1 MEKGQRKTQGE
12 ITEYVNSGSQEWRA
26 ELCEGFGD
34 ALEHKSEE
42 VIRIGFQNVNGVKGR
57 MDMAHEIF
65 DVISD
70 KELDIFGVAETNMNW
85 TDRRRQEALAAVK
98 LRFGQG
104 QIVGSSGQSAKEGY
118 LPGGTAIVARGQ
130 VT

>member
-1 MEKGQRKTQGE
+1 MVTGTCKIQEE

-26 ELCEGFGD
+26 ELCERYGD
-34 ALEHKSEE
+34 ELEHKSEE

-85 TDRRRQEALAAVK
+85 TDRSRQEAM
-98 LRFGQG
+98 
-104 QIVGSSGQSAKEGY
+104 
-118 LPGGTAIVARGQ
+118 
-130 VT
+130 